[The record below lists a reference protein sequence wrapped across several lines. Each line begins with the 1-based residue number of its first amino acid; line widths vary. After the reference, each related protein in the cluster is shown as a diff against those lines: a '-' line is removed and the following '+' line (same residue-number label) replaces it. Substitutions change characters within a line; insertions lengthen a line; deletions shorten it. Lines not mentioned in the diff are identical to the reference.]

1 MQKGKRDSL
10 LEVPALNLNFK
21 IHAKL
26 HKNPIRNNRKKE
38 AQLFLK
44 MLKPSEALSVLFFV
58 AKILGGAAG
67 NAISAFSL
75 GDMDALGR
83 IFEKDF
89 NISKLGDAIP
99 IVLNRIEEKE
109 TMEKINTLLSSVT
122 HEKNVLHI
130 DYFIFDGRTD
140 LLLSVTKAAFEE
152 NYRFFLEELIS
163 KFREWAASRQ
173 AILASIR
180 PSEKAQSSGISG
192 GQSSTIPRSQQ

>member
-1 MQKGKRDSL
+1 MPNSI
-10 LEVPALNLNFK
+10 K
-21 IHAKL
+21 IQYGTTE
-26 HKNPIRNNRKKE
+26 KKE